1 LLSVH
6 GQRYLS
12 LGDVPRRTGNAHSVI
27 APYGVFQTL
36 DGPLNLAPITSAMWG
51 RLCVLL
57 DLPSL
62 PDDPRFASN
71 EARVERREELK
82 AILESRLKTRSKHAW
97 TELFIEAGLPAGP
110 INTLDEVFDDP
121 QVLHSQLTET
131 VTHPTL
137 GAVRQVVTPVFSA
150 TDSAASRPPPLL
162 GEHTLEV
169 LREAGFDNAS
179 INALLTA
186 NVVFQDTNDSPTH
199 ATGTAQ

>member
-1 LLSVH
+1 
-6 GQRYLS
+6 
-12 LGDVPRRTGNAHSVI
+12 VPRRTGNAHSVI

-57 DLPSL
+57 DLPAL
-62 PDDPRFASN
+62 PDDPRFSTN

-82 AILESRLKTRSKHAW
+82 TILESRLKTRSKRAW

-131 VTHPTL
+131 LEHPTL
-137 GAVRQVVTPVFSA
+137 GALRQVVTPVFSA
-150 TDSAASRPPPLL
+150 GAGAVSRPPPLL
-162 GEHTLEV
+162 GEHTIEV
-169 LREAGFDNAS
+169 LREAGFDAAS
-179 INALLTA
+179 ISALLAA
-186 NVVFQDTNDSPTH
+186 NVVFQDTDASTVP
-199 ATGTAQ
+199 ATGTAP